1 MRFQVVPAAYVF
13 LRRTTGGVE
22 QLLLQLR
29 EGTGYMDGHWAAA
42 AAGHV
47 EAGESVLDAAVR
59 EAGEELGIT
68 IDPADLV
75 SLCAMHRTVA
85 PHGPIDE
92 RVDFF
97 FECRRWHGTPRTQEA
112 DKSADLR
119 WFPLDALPEPV
130 VPHEHQVMTAVRDG
144 NLRPIVTHGF
154 PN

>member
-13 LRRTTGGVE
+13 LRRDVGGSAEV
-22 QLLLQLR
+22 LLQLR

-47 EAGESVLDAAVR
+47 EAGESVFEAAAR
-59 EAGEELGIT
+59 EAVEELGIT

-75 SLCAMHRTVA
+75 ALCAMHRTVA

-97 FECRRWHGTPRTQEA
+97 FECRTWAGTPRTQEA

-119 WFPLDALPEPV
+119 WFALDALPEPV
-130 VPHEHQVMTAVRDG
+130 VPHEHQVLTAVRDG
-144 NLRPIVTHGF
+144 SLSPIVTHGF

>member
-13 LRRTTGGVE
+13 LRRGVGATSE
-22 QLLLQLR
+22 VLLQLR

-47 EAGESVLDAAVR
+47 EAGESVLEAAVR
-59 EAGEELGIT
+59 EAAEELGIT
-68 IDPADLV
+68 IDPTDLV
-75 SLCAMHRTVA
+75 PLCAMHRTVA

-97 FECRRWHGTPRTQEA
+97 FECHRWAGTPRTQEA

-119 WFPLDALPEPV
+119 WFPFEALPEPV
-130 VPHEHQVMTAVRDG
+130 VPHEHQVLTAVRDG
-144 NLRPIVTHGF
+144 GLRPIVTHGF
-154 PN
+154 PL